1 MLELSLTC
9 LSHDAYLVLGM
20 AGARLEIIRTHH
32 ICSILYRIGTLCHIS
47 PLKLKQGDKNE
58 AEALFKEVNGDSP
71 VALWME
77 KTIAHIK
84 CTMIYQQ
91 SGEREDNKH
100 AILRLH
106 EALNMNTDLVQKTR
120 IQLQLQHHC
129 RILSNCYHVTLS
141 FICLNS
147 QYYHAWIPFSP
158 FLDYPNRLKIP
169 YPPLQYLEVKHASIS
184 LLLLKH
190 PICTSITFFLQ
201 RCSRTDFINT
211 PFLFLSIPISRCKY
225 NKTLEFIPFLR

>member
-1 MLELSLTC
+1 MLELSSTRMTQE
-9 LSHDAYLVLGM
+9 AFLVLGM
-20 AGARLEIIRTHH
+20 AGARLEIIRTHR

-84 CTMIYQQ
+84 CTMIHQQ
-91 SGEREDNKH
+91 SGGREDYKH
-100 AILRLH
+100 AILRLR

-129 RILSNCYHVTLS
+129 RILSN
-141 FICLNS
+141 
-147 QYYHAWIPFSP
+147 
-158 FLDYPNRLKIP
+158 
-169 YPPLQYLEVKHASIS
+169 
-184 LLLLKH
+184 
-190 PICTSITFFLQ
+190 
-201 RCSRTDFINT
+201 
-211 PFLFLSIPISRCKY
+211 
-225 NKTLEFIPFLR
+225 